1 LAAQDWGGELTFP
14 LPATSSTPRTWLQDQ
29 EEVWLAGNTPL
40 PARPPVPLSS
50 PLFQPG
56 SYKAG
61 LIFLYTDKKENKIVL
76 IHKEIQMGSGAKSYM
91 RKGFLRYEEMRK

>member
-1 LAAQDWGGELTFP
+1 LAVQDWGGELTFP

-40 PARPPVPLSS
+40 PARPPVPLNS

-61 LIFLYTDKKENKIVL
+61 LIFYNYCTEYLPFFTKAFSSKQN
-76 IHKEIQMGSGAKSYM
+76 
-91 RKGFLRYEEMRK
+91 